1 MLIPVQHGYFILWE
15 SHTANPT
22 GQYRPIWALALA
34 TSQVLEVHRAL
45 SPAPVPPCVLES
57 NAYGEIPAVA
67 QVENGAVW
75 SHG

>member
-1 MLIPVQHGYFILWE
+1 MIFNSSAARLFHPMGIPHGK
-15 SHTANPT
+15 SN
-22 GQYRPIWALALA
+22 RPIWALALA
-34 TSQVLEVHRAL
+34 KSQVLEVHRAL

-57 NAYGEIPAVA
+57 NAYGENPAVA